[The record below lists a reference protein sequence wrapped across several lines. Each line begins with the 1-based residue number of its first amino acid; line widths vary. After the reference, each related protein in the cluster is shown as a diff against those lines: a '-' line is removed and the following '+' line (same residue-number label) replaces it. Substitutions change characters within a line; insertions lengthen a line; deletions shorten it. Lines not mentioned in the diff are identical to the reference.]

1 MLDPA
6 TIRTAIPHALK
17 EAHFTE
23 LPNYYKG
30 KVRDCYD
37 LPDGKRILIST
48 DRQSAFDR
56 KDFPAIPFKGQVL
69 TQTARFWFEATKDLC
84 ANHVVEY
91 PDPNVIVGK
100 TLKMLPVEVVVRDYM
115 TGSTDTSIWPMY
127 ERGERKLYGYDFPE
141 GLKKN
146 AKLPE
151 TIITPTTKGERDEPL
166 ACTDVPAHT
175 GVDAAIWEEVQQKAL
190 AIFARGREIAAQ
202 HGLILVDTKYEF
214 GLDENGVVTL
224 ADEIHTPD
232 SSRYWLKNSYASRHA
247 EGLEPESLDK
257 EFLRLWVR
265 ANHPNPYDLTIPMN
279 VPDDVVVEFSTK
291 YIRLFETVTGL
302 PFDAP
307 AANEPVAE
315 RIKRNLAKYF

>member
-1 MLDPA
+1 MLSPDL
-6 TIRTAIPHALK
+6 IRAAIPHALR
-17 EAHFTE
+17 EAHFDG

-37 LPDGKRILIST
+37 LPTGERILIST

-69 TQTARFWFEATKDLC
+69 TQTAKFWFKQTADIC
-84 ANHVVEY
+84 PNHVVAY

-100 TLKMLPVEVVVRDYM
+100 TLKMLPVEVVVRDYL
-115 TGSTDTSIWPMY
+115 TGSTDTSVWPMY
-127 ERGERKLYGYDFPE
+127 ERGERKLYGYDFPD

-146 AKLPE
+146 AKLPQ

-166 ACTDVPAHT
+166 AVGEVAEKC
-175 GVDAAIWEEVQQKAL
+175 GIDAAVWEEVQQKAL
-190 AIFARGREIAAQ
+190 AVFARGREIAAR

-232 SSRYWLKNSYASRHA
+232 SSRYWLAASYAERHA
-247 EGLEPESLDK
+247 AGQEPESLDK

-279 VPDDVVVEFSTK
+279 VPDEIVVEFSTK
-291 YIRLFETVTGL
+291 YIRLFESVTGQT
-302 PFDAP
+302 FEAP
-307 AANEPVAE
+307 AVDEPVAE